1 MSSDST
7 LGAAAVPS
15 DLAVLREE
23 GARCRALWASVVA
36 RILQDAA
43 RTDADGAAARLW
55 LARPDPTVLA
65 FLDLDPDAVATAL
78 ARLARCGDHHDRQ

>member
-1 MSSDST
+1 MTATRAD
-7 LGAAAVPS
+7 AA
-15 DLAVLREE
+15 LADLREE

-43 RTDADGAAARLW
+43 RTDADGTAARLW

-78 ARLARCGDHHDRQ
+78 ARLARCGDYHDRQ